1 MTHQQPQK
9 HLAVSQV
16 LRIPA
21 FRLFLLVQFTNSTI
35 VWILATTVQWLFVAT
50 GQSGFIVASVPAL
63 LGLPF
68 IFLALPIGVMVVRWL
83 RPRVI
88 AVGMLMIAVS
98 AAGSAL
104 WVMSGTENVLPAI
117 VSLAVSGVGL
127 VTTNLAWQSL
137 YPLLTGRQGIV
148 SAAVLDG
155 AAFNGARAIGPLI
168 AGILLAVVAPDT
180 LLLGNGVLALLAMV
194 LAFSLSRADTAQPV
208 KTIRVLGELSSALR
222 FARYSRWTQSLILR
236 MVGFGIP
243 ASGLWALLPIYSRD
257 VLGVD
262 STEFGYLFAATGA
275 GAVLGTIIVGPMRA
289 RLSERAFAGIGAIV
303 FGLSMGL
310 LGWFTAT
317 VPVVLLLLMSGVCW
331 VTVQTLW
338 LSLAQRALPDWV
350 RAGIIGLLFSCFQCA
365 QVLGSLFW
373 GALADWF
380 GVVNGLMATGGFMV
394 LIAID
399 ILIRGVPP
407 TEGIAPDPARAQV
420 PVPPAD
426 LNPSKPVVVEVIHH
440 GLNLQDTQIKGIVQA
455 VRLSR
460 LRYGAQSWSFE
471 PIPGRTNQ
479 HREIMRFSSWQAY
492 EIFEGQRLTIPE
504 LEVRLRLRDFST
516 HDTDIRVTNA
526 QSSSQG
532 Q

>member
-1 MTHQQPQK
+1 MTDQQAQK
-9 HLAVSQV
+9 HLGVSQV
-16 LRIPA
+16 LKIPA
-21 FRLFLLVQFTNSTI
+21 YRLFLLVQFTNSTI

-88 AVGMLMIAVS
+88 AAGMLMIAAS
-98 AAGSAL
+98 AVGSAL
-104 WVMSGTENVLPAI
+104 WVMAGTTNVMPAI
-117 VSLAVSGVGL
+117 VSLAISGVGL

-168 AGILLAVVAPDT
+168 AGVLLAIIAPDA

-194 LAFSLSRADTAQPV
+194 LAFSLSRADTAQPI

-222 FARYSRWTQSLILR
+222 FARYSRWTQSLIFR

-289 RLSERAFAGIGAIV
+289 WLSERAFAGVGAIV

-317 VPVVLLLLMSGVCW
+317 LPVVLLLLMSGVCW

-373 GALADWF
+373 GALADWV
-380 GVVNGLMATGGFMV
+380 GVVNGLLATGLCQVFWTGRLGFPSCYAALV
-394 LIAID
+394 SAIA
-399 ILIRGVPP
+399 
-407 TEGIAPDPARAQV
+407 AR
-420 PVPPAD
+420 
-426 LNPSKPVVVEVIHH
+426 S
-440 GLNLQDTQIKGIVQA
+440 
-455 VRLSR
+455 
-460 LRYGAQSWSFE
+460 SWS
-471 PIPGRTNQ
+471 I
-479 HREIMRFSSWQAY
+479 QAWV
-492 EIFEGQRLTIPE
+492 G
-504 LEVRLRLRDFST
+504 VR
-516 HDTDIRVTNA
+516 
-526 QSSSQG
+526 
-532 Q
+532 